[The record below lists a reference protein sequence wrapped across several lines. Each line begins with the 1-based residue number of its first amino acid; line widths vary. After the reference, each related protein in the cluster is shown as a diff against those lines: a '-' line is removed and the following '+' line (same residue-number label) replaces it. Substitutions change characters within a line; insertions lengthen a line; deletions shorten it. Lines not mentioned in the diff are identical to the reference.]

1 MYSATRYDFEVVG
14 IVIRNPGVEISAQEV
29 IELQDAIESAAVNV
43 IFAEPQ
49 FNTEV
54 LSVFVQENGV
64 VIGELLTG
72 AFAGRVT
79 TYVELMEF
87 NRDSLVQHL
96 GG

>member
-1 MYSATRYDFEVVG
+1 
-14 IVIRNPGVEISAQEV
+14 VIGNPGVEISAQDV
-29 IELQDAIESAAVNV
+29 IELQEVIESTGVNV

-54 LSVFVQENGV
+54 PSVFVQENGG
-64 VIGELLTG
+64 VIGELLTD

-79 TYVELMEF
+79 TYVELMEL